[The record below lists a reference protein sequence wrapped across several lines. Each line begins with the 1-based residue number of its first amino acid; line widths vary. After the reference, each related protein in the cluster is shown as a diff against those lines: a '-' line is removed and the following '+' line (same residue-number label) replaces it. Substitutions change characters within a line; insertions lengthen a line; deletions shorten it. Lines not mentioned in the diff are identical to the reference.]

1 MNGLMSMF
9 NQASDNLDHAKNHSS
24 AVIAQF
30 TATYHNDKL
39 LFVSKK
45 HKDLK
50 LWTSANHLPI
60 IAYLS
65 ELWADSWLV

>member
-9 NQASDNLDHAKNHSS
+9 NQASDNLDYAKNHSS

-39 LFVSKK
+39 FSCIQE
-45 HKDLK
+45 
-50 LWTSANHLPI
+50 AQGP
-60 IAYLS
+60 
-65 ELWADSWLV
+65 

>member
-9 NQASDNLDHAKNHSS
+9 NQASDNLDYAKKHSS

-39 LFVSKK
+39 LFVCKK

-50 LWTSANHLPI
+50 L
-60 IAYLS
+60 
-65 ELWADSWLV
+65 

>member
-1 MNGLMSMF
+1 MNGFMSMF
-9 NQASDNLDHAKNHSS
+9 NQASDNLDYAKKHSS

-30 TATYHNDKL
+30 TATYHNNKL
-39 LFVSKK
+39 LFVCKK

-65 ELWADSWLV
+65 ELWADSCLV